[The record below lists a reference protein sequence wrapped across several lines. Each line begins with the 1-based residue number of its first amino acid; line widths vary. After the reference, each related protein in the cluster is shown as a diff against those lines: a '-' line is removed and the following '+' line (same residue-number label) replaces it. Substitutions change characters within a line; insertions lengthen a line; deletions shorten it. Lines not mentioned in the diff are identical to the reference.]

1 VGTAPITFKR
11 LDRLFRNTTKELQS
25 LLVAREVVLKLDQA
39 QDFRQ
44 LDSSDLRNPAFVP
57 PILFGIPSMFIDSI
71 DGPY

>member
-1 VGTAPITFKR
+1 
-11 LDRLFRNTTKELQS
+11 
-25 LLVAREVVLKLDQA
+25 VAREVVLKLDQA

-44 LDSSDLRNPAFVP
+44 LDNSDLRNPAFVP